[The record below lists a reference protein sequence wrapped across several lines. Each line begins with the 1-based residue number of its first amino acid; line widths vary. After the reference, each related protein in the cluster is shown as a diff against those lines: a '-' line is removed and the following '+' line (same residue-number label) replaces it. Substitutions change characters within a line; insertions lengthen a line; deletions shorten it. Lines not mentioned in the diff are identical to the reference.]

1 MAGKPEPVWM
11 SSAILRK
18 KSWVLAAQAHGKGRL
33 HHLCID
39 GRLQHEV
46 GKRIHRVEPVHVH
59 AADADVLERTES
71 GVMRRCGFVPIPDL
85 FAELDPH
92 AFDEFQ
98 QRLGVGEDACLH
110 IALVVGIEVLV
121 HSARRIAA
129 RVAFDEQAHE
139 DEVVELHGFTEGLR
153 RVFGDSV
160 AGLGHAQQ
168 FGLAGAVL
176 FGGGQL
182 AAACAWR
189 RQSMEKPSQVMVMAS
204 QKSRRS

>member
-1 MAGKPEPVWM
+1 MGDRA
-11 SSAILRK
+11 
-18 KSWVLAAQAHGKGRL
+18 
-33 HHLCID
+33 
-39 GRLQHEV
+39 
-46 GKRIHRVEPVHVH
+46 VHIH

-71 GVMRRCGFVPIPDL
+71 GVVRRCGFIPMPDL
-85 FAELDPH
+85 FAEFDPH
-92 AFDEFQ
+92 AFDEF

-121 HSARRIAA
+121 HAARRIAA

-160 AGLGHAQQ
+160 AGLGHPQQ

-176 FGGGQL
+176 FDGGQL
-182 AAACAWR
+182 AGGLRVAAAEYGKTVTGDGDGFPEVAPVVIFHIVEIDGFEQGLRLAHGCPRSPWR
-189 RQSMEKPSQVMVMAS
+189 RCFP
-204 QKSRRS
+204 